1 MDTLVTF
8 AQLESVIIQ
17 QGIVS
22 QRLVRPEA
30 DFRRD
35 LHYKTGDLLELAR
48 LLNREFHL
56 QLTTEQAGSLTTVQ
70 DTIDLLHQ
78 LELSPTL
85 LNSVA

>member
-8 AQLESVIIQ
+8 AQLQSVIIQ

-30 DFRRD
+30 DFRHD
-35 LHYKTGDLLELAR
+35 LRYKTSDLLELAR

-56 QLTTEQAGSLTTVQ
+56 QLTTEEAGSLTTVQ
-70 DTIDLLHQ
+70 DTIDLLNQ
-78 LELSPTL
+78 LESSSTL
-85 LNSVA
+85 LTSPA